1 MAMHVN
7 ISTKV
12 NAVCIAVNYH
22 LEEICIAV
30 NYHLEEII
38 SIYFG
43 TDQAI
48 HHISGRRSFCL
59 VIQAKEGM

>member
-12 NAVCIAVNYH
+12 NAV
-22 LEEICIAV
+22 CIAV